1 MKTTQVLCYGEV
13 LWDTFGNEEVPGGAP
28 MNVALHLIKQGIN
41 AAMVSRIG
49 NDAAGKKLSDFLL
62 LNQLN
67 TQLVQ
72 VDDTLPT
79 CRVTVKLDEHQHA
92 TYTIPQPVSWDNIQP
107 SAQLLQAVQQAQVIV
122 FGSLVCRSK
131 TSKNTLLTLL
141 TSSNLLRVFDVN
153 LRAPHYELP
162 TIQTLATHADVIKMN
177 DDEADMLM
185 DHPDE
190 PFKNRMMAF
199 QQKYNLK
206 TVCITRGEHGAIVY
220 HEGVFYEHPGF
231 KTHVVDTVG
240 AGDSFLAT
248 LIAGI
253 VNQQPMQ
260 QVIEKAC
267 AVGALVAG
275 QRGANPVYNE
285 EQIGAIVADKGNI
298 NL

>member
-1 MKTTQVLCYGEV
+1 MTNIQVLCYGEV
-13 LWDTFGNEEVPGGAP
+13 LWDTFGNEQVPGGAP
-28 MNVALHLIKQGIN
+28 MNVALHLIKQGVN
-41 AAMVSRIG
+41 AGMISRVG
-49 NDAAGKKLSDFLL
+49 NDAWGKKLYDFLQQTHL
-62 LNQLN
+62 DL
-67 TQLVQ
+67 TLVQ

-107 SAQLLQAVQQAQVIV
+107 SAQLLQTVQQAQAIV

-141 TSSNLLRVFDVN
+141 TSSSLLRVFDVN

-162 TIQTLATHADVIKMN
+162 TIQLLATHADVIKMN

-185 DHPDE
+185 NHPDE
-190 PFKNRMMAF
+190 PFKNRMIAF
-199 QQKYNLK
+199 RQKYNLK

-220 HEGVFYEHPGF
+220 HEGAFYEHPGF

-253 VNQQPMQ
+253 INKQPMQ

-275 QRGANPVYNE
+275 QRGANPVYHE
-285 EQIGAIVADKGNI
+285 ATI
-298 NL
+298 NDIINSNNRVTP